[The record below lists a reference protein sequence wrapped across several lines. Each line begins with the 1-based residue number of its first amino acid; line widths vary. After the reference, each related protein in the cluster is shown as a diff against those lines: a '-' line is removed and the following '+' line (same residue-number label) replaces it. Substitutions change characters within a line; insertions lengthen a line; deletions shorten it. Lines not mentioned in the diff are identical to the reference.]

1 MFIKGNMF
9 QLKENVFQLEKEI
22 IYIFILFYYLLIKI
36 NDRKSKTEKKQNKKK
51 VKCFGF

>member
-1 MFIKGNMF
+1 MF

-36 NDRKSKTEKKQNKKK
+36 NDRKPKTEKKNI
-51 VKCFGF
+51 